1 MKKSSLVGIWI
12 LASAVVVGVR
22 ADSKLKFQAQP
33 GSTARAQQTAAPA
46 DPKKTGVSPSNPTG
60 ATAQNPEAMDEVLH
74 SMDENASKFHT
85 AQADFVWQIYN
96 SVINDIAETDKGKI
110 YFRRSGPN
118 LQMSARF
125 TDPPS
130 KQVVFTG
137 KAVQILQPGGQVDE
151 YDTAAHQGELETF
164 LVLGFGSSGK
174 DLQKSFELQDLG
186 EESID
191 GVLTH
196 KLQLTPKA
204 EDVRRHVPKIV
215 LWMQPNGLSKQQ
227 QIYLEGG
234 DYRTAKYASIQLNQ
248 NLSDNL
254 FKLKGNLKKTVKH

>member
-1 MKKSSLVGIWI
+1 MKKSSTLGIWI
-12 LASAVVVGVR
+12 LAFAVVAGVH
-22 ADSKLKFQAQP
+22 ADSKVKSQVQP
-33 GSTARAQQTAAPA
+33 GSTSPAEQSASPAEQKKAEASTSKPTA
-46 DPKKTGVSPSNPTG
+46 SP
-60 ATAQNPEAMDEVLH
+60 QNTEALDNVLH
-74 SMDENASKFHT
+74 SMDENAAKFRS

-96 SVINDIAETDKGKI
+96 SVINDIGETDKGKI

-118 LQMSARF
+118 LQMSAHF

-137 KAVQILQPGGQVDE
+137 KTVQVLQPGGQVDE

-186 EESID
+186 EEKID
-191 GVLTH
+191 GLQTH
-196 KLQLTPKA
+196 KLQLIPKA
-204 EDVRRHVPKIV
+204 EDVKRHVPKIV

-227 QIYLEGG
+227 QTYLEER
-234 DYRTAKYASIQLNQ
+234 DYRTAKYAGIQLNQ

-254 FKLKGNLKKTVKH
+254 FKLKGNVKKTVKH